1 LHQIKDASEAALGHS
16 VSVLSTIAP
25 QHFSESG
32 GSMAMLRETA
42 VEEGF
47 ALRVS
52 QVKYALDGARLA
64 YNLDSC
70 PGFQSEPDVPCD
82 DDDDHY
88 VLVVTYNPNRLSLA
102 MLSVGL
108 YTCKPFNITHYDQYG
123 IGIRDGRGNQVS

>member
-1 LHQIKDASEAALGHS
+1 MDL
-16 VSVLSTIAP
+16 
-25 QHFSESG
+25 
-32 GSMAMLRETA
+32 LRETA

-70 PGFQSEPDVPCD
+70 PGFQSDPNVPCD

-88 VLVVTYNPNRLSLA
+88 VLVVTYGQNRLSLA
-102 MLSVGL
+102 MLSVGF
-108 YTCKPFNITHYDQYG
+108 YTCKPFNITHYNQYG
-123 IGIRDGRGNQVS
+123 IDIQDGKDNQVSQSGGSGLWKNQATNVDATLNFRAKLG